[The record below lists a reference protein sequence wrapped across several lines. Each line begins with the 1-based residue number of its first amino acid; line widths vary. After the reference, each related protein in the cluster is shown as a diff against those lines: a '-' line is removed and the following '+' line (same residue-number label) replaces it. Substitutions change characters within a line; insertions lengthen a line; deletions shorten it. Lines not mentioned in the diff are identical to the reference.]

1 MQSFVVEELLNSV
14 TVFWLEQERL
24 IAEICTLAREI
35 GEEDENIIKIILFG
49 SLAEGRGVP
58 GSDADILIIL
68 KRDDRPFMDRFA
80 DWPDKFLL
88 DFPVE
93 IFPFTEN
100 ELDNPIAIEAMKK
113 GLTVFPSDDEEQ
125 ILSLAVLDLLANL
138 MLSFDQINVSVELDG
153 SEYPVINIELRS
165 IPESRAASINK
176 TVEWAKSE
184 VQEMYMN
191 KGQFIPL

>member
-1 MQSFVVEELLNSV
+1 MQSFVVEESLNSV

-35 GEEDENIIKIILFG
+35 GEEDANIITIILFG

-68 KRDDRPFMDRFA
+68 KRDDRPFMDRFS
-80 DWPDKFLL
+80 DWQDRFSL

-93 IFPFTEN
+93 IFPFTEK

-113 GLTVFPSDDEEQ
+113 GFPVFE
-125 ILSLAVLDLLANL
+125 
-138 MLSFDQINVSVELDG
+138 
-153 SEYPVINIELRS
+153 R
-165 IPESRAASINK
+165 
-176 TVEWAKSE
+176 
-184 VQEMYMN
+184 
-191 KGQFIPL
+191 